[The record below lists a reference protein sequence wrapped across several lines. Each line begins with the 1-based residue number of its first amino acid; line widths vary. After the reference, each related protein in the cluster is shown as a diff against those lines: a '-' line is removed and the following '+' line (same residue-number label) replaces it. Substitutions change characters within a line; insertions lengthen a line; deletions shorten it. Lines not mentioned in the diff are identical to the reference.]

1 MSALPRK
8 HPTGRQKLKKSNR
21 VYPRYD
27 RDEEKLRK
35 RKIGQKGQ
43 QTQGQSLQAKPQTG
57 WTANPAQSSQQN
69 QRPPISKWWWIVII
83 AIIIIFISIIS
94 STLKN
99 LNNLQGTDN
108 GNGNSEN
115 DCTCYCDDGSICT
128 RNSDCTADTS
138 VPGTYVPGV
147 CGCPV
152 GC

>member
-27 RDEEKLRK
+27 RDEERFKK
-35 RKIGQKGQ
+35 RKIEQRGQ
-43 QTQGQSLQAKPQTG
+43 QNQGQSLRAKPQMG
-57 WTANPAQSSQQN
+57 WTAQQPQN
-69 QRPPISKWWWIVII
+69 QRPQISKWWWIIII
-83 AIIIIFISIIS
+83 AVIIIFVSIIY

-99 LNNLQGTDN
+99 LNNLSSTDN
-108 GNGNSEN
+108 GNVNNGN
-115 DCTCYCDDGSICT
+115 DCTCYCDNGNVCT
-128 RNSDCTADTS
+128 KNSDCPADTS

-152 GC
+152 DC

>member
-35 RKIGQKGQ
+35 RKIGQQGQ
-43 QTQGQSLQAKPQTG
+43 QNRGQSLQANPQRG

-83 AIIIIFISIIS
+83 IAIIIFVTIIS
-94 STLKN
+94 STIKN
-99 LNNLQGTDN
+99 LNNLDQGTYN
-108 GNGNSEN
+108 GGGN
-115 DCTCYCDDGSICT
+115 DCTCYCDDGSTCT